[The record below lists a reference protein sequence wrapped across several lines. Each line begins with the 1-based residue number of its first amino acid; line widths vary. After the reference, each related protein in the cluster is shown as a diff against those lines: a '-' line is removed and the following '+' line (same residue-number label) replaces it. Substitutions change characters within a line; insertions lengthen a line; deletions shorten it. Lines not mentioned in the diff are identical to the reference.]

1 MLAGEQTLH
10 SPPGMQQLS
19 AKHWRLGLDS
29 EAEQQQHSYG
39 IELFQDNQIAEA
51 AYFFKQA
58 LMIVPTYAEALCF
71 LGYCYQKQGLLQ
83 DAINAFEDSRVLDP
97 LLSRP
102 VRALAWFY
110 RILGTRY
117 FERATFLNPIDNSGI
132 SI

>member
-58 LMIVPTYAEALCF
+58 LMIDPTYAEALCF
-71 LGYCYQKQGLLQ
+71 LGIVIKT
-83 DAINAFEDSRVLDP
+83 RVFLMTP
-97 LLSRP
+97 FLLSC
-102 VRALAWFY
+102 RASVH
-110 RILGTRY
+110 IPTD
-117 FERATFLNPIDNSGI
+117 NPIKSK
-132 SI
+132 